1 MIDDGL
7 KKKNGG
13 VKEASKQGGN
23 EQMIN
28 QSMTL

>member
-7 KKKNGG
+7 KKKNG